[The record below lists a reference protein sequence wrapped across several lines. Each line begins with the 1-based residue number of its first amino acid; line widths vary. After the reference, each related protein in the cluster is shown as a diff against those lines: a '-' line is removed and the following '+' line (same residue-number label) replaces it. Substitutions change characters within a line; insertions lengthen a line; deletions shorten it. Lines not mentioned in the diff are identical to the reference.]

1 MEDESRIPPALVV
14 ALVVV
19 TLAVGLAAYYMG
31 RFGRLPRNTPAA
43 AEVAEPAA
51 PVPIVAEAVAT
62 PAEMPPTIT
71 PAVPVVIEN
80 GRRPAKVL
88 VERSSQI
95 VVSVPTPP
103 PPTLPAALAP
113 EAAPTP
119 SAPRRIVIEVQPT
132 PTPTAPELE
141 LEVPIPPPPEEI
153 FATPEPEPPPE
164 ETPEP
169 VPTAALA
176 RQYRSVGVVRAGLP
190 GPLSSGPESA
200 ETRRIATRRI
210 RGENVSR

>member
-31 RFGRLPRNTPAA
+31 RFGRPPRNTPAA
-43 AEVAEPAA
+43 AEASEPAA
-51 PVPIVAEAVAT
+51 PAPAVTGAVAI

-80 GRRPAKVL
+80 GGRPAKIL

-95 VVSVPTPP
+95 IVSVPTPL

-113 EAAPTP
+113 EAVPTP
-119 SAPRRIVIEVQPT
+119 ALRRRIVIEVQPT
-132 PTPTAPELE
+132 PTPTVPE
-141 LEVPIPPPPEEI
+141 LEVPVPPPPEETP
-153 FATPEPEPPPE
+153 ASPEPEPPQE

-176 RQYRSVGVVRAGLP
+176 REYRSVEVVRAGLP
-190 GPLSSGPESA
+190 GSP
-200 ETRRIATRRI
+200 RQ
-210 RGENVSR
+210 